1 MFTPAARSFTG
12 PLGPEGQQ
20 AVAQLLD
27 AVMSGAAAAR
37 QHGRAQ
43 LIALVSGLPH
53 RLAALGALSPTA
65 NMHVFTDYSV
75 QLLDLLPKQGTA
87 EGGCTVPGC
96 AVARRPLPISTSRS
110 PQRGS
115 PQLRACWCRG
125 CHTTAVTKLSRRS
138 DSEHGTAAPAD
149 SRSAPVRTMSVHMK
163 RR

>member
-1 MFTPAARSFTG
+1 MFTCAALSFTG

-27 AVMSGAAAAR
+27 AVMCGAAAAR

-87 EGGCTVPGC
+87 EGGWTVFGCCCWRQSFSIAFQNMFCDTCT
-96 AVARRPLPISTSRS
+96 I
-110 PQRGS
+110 
-115 PQLRACWCRG
+115 
-125 CHTTAVTKLSRRS
+125 
-138 DSEHGTAAPAD
+138 PA
-149 SRSAPVRTMSVHMK
+149 SVVESG
-163 RR
+163 